1 MEEDII
7 QQPII
12 INPHH
17 PNKNGSYCIK
27 CKCLQRS
34 VLGRGG
40 SHQQSTHHGRHCISS
55 SERVSR
61 QAKELLVGTLLVL
74 LMLMIVIPPP
84 SMLLSTVE

>member
-55 SERVSR
+55 S
-61 QAKELLVGTLLVL
+61 
-74 LMLMIVIPPP
+74 
-84 SMLLSTVE
+84 STVDVECWSGELSRAKARQ